1 MTHLARGNTALS
13 MSMTALSSLL
23 ALVLL
28 PLNFAPHQRP
38 QPGGFRLPR
47 RAPSALQMDRGSILV
62 SVVVLLGLP
71 LLAGMLVGNLWP
83 RLATRVMPWFKRFS
97 LLAFVVFVGG
107 AVAGNW
113 RLFVDNLGLVFFIV
127 VLHNA
132 SAIVLGWAMAKLA
145 RQRGANLRAMV
156 IEISMHNSGLA
167 LGLIFAQFGGEP
179 NMALVAAFWGTWHLV
194 SGLLLV
200 AFWRNRPLPV
210 DEEPCHARPDHRR
223 RRLHRPP
230 VAGSAGCPASRLE
243 PGGRGHPPAAGQ
255 RPGANV
261 EEVQLD
267 IARAEAVEACIA
279 HWKPRAIVH
288 LASVVTP
295 PPGMS
300 EATLHAIDVEGT
312 RAVVAAAAAHGV
324 EQLVVTSSGAAYGY
338 YPENAEWIDEADRC
352 AAMMPSPTPATSARW
367 RSCWLQHA
375 SATRSCASCCA
386 RAPSSGGGWTTRSP
400 RSSTNPR

>member
-1 MTHLARGNTALS
+1 MNYDANQQLILGLVLAVMIFGVSLELRIGQFLAVLRQPQPVLAGMLGQCLILPWATLAVTLLVDLHPGLELGLLLVACCPGGNLSNVMTHLARGNTALS

-28 PLNFAPHQRP
+28 PLNFALTSGLNPEASAYLA
-38 QPGGFRLPR
+38 GRL
-47 RAPSALQMDRGSILV
+47 SALQMDRGSILV

-83 RLATRVMPWFKRFS
+83 RLAERVTPWFKRFS

-113 RLFVDNLGLVFFIV
+113 RMFVDNLGLVFFIV

-132 SAIVLGWAMAKLA
+132 SAIVLGWGMAKLA

-210 DEEPCHARPDHRR
+210 AEE
-223 RRLHRPP
+223 
-230 VAGSAGCPASRLE
+230 
-243 PGGRGHPPAAGQ
+243 
-255 RPGANV
+255 
-261 EEVQLD
+261 
-267 IARAEAVEACIA
+267 
-279 HWKPRAIVH
+279 
-288 LASVVTP
+288 
-295 PPGMS
+295 
-300 EATLHAIDVEGT
+300 
-312 RAVVAAAAAHGV
+312 GV
-324 EQLVVTSSGAAYGY
+324 
-338 YPENAEWIDEADRC
+338 P
-352 AAMMPSPTPATSARW
+352 
-367 RSCWLQHA
+367 
-375 SATRSCASCCA
+375 CAS
-386 RAPSSGGGWTTRSP
+386 
-400 RSSTNPR
+400 

>member
-1 MTHLARGNTALS
+1 MNYDANQQLILGLVLAVMIFGVSLELRIGQFLAVLRQPQPVLAGMLGQCLILPWATLAVTLLVDLHPGLELGLLLVACCPGGNLSNVMTHLARGNTALS

-28 PLNFAPHQRP
+28 PLNFALTSGLNPEASAYLA
-38 QPGGFRLPR
+38 GRL
-47 RAPSALQMDRGSILV
+47 SALQMDRGSILV
-62 SVVVLLGLP
+62 SVVLLLGLP
-71 LLAGMLVGNLWP
+71 LLAGMLAGNLWP
-83 RLATRVMPWFKRFS
+83 RLAERVMPGFKRFS

-113 RLFVDNLGLVFFIV
+113 RLFVDNLGLVFFVV

-210 DEEPCHARPDHRR
+210 AEE
-223 RRLHRPP
+223 
-230 VAGSAGCPASRLE
+230 
-243 PGGRGHPPAAGQ
+243 
-255 RPGANV
+255 
-261 EEVQLD
+261 
-267 IARAEAVEACIA
+267 
-279 HWKPRAIVH
+279 
-288 LASVVTP
+288 
-295 PPGMS
+295 
-300 EATLHAIDVEGT
+300 
-312 RAVVAAAAAHGV
+312 GV
-324 EQLVVTSSGAAYGY
+324 
-338 YPENAEWIDEADRC
+338 P
-352 AAMMPSPTPATSARW
+352 
-367 RSCWLQHA
+367 
-375 SATRSCASCCA
+375 CAS
-386 RAPSSGGGWTTRSP
+386 
-400 RSSTNPR
+400 